1 MAEQI
6 SYKEAKAT
14 GRLVFKVC
22 RVLMNLKSNNGYG
35 YYTRSAVYDQPKTY
49 EAVCY
54 ENQLFEGTPEG
65 KHDYYARCSSGDTA
79 KIEHIFKEKDQ
90 IFGFWGTVVTDEP
103 IDFIFPNKNN
113 KGDIIEYNGEPC
125 VVDSVVA
132 EIEYVSYIPM

>member
-22 RVLMNLKSNNGYG
+22 RVLMNLKSNNGYS

-54 ENQLFEGTPEG
+54 ENQLFEGTPED
-65 KHDYYARCSSGDTA
+65 KHDYYARCFSGDTS

-113 KGDIIEYNGEPC
+113 KGDIVEYNGEPC